1 MSMSR
6 RGAKE
11 PTEPLA
17 VESARDERKE
27 RFHMQRVIG
36 DLRPP
41 LELELETAQDRHLP
55 AGATSAAVVIPCFKV
70 RAHIL
75 NVIAGIGP
83 EVDAIYVVD
92 DACPD
97 ASGALVE
104 RDVQDPRVTVLYHEV
119 NQGVGGATVTGMR
132 RAIADG
138 AKIIVKMDG
147 DGQMDPAMLPVLIE
161 TVRSGEADHAKGNRF
176 FDPGGLADMP
186 AVRLIGNAGLSFLAK
201 LSTGYW
207 QSFDPTNGYFAIHA
221 EVARRL
227 PLHKIHKRY
236 FFETDLLFRLSTLRA
251 RVVDVP
257 MPAIYGEET
266 SNLRIGQI
274 LLPFLAGHLR
284 NVFKRVGYNYFLR
297 DFNIASLELM
307 ASIVLISFGLAFGL
321 ANWSSDEAATAGTVM
336 LAGLPLILGVQL
348 LLAFVGYDIQSS
360 PSISLHPR
368 LTRRLYGVQRLS
380 RTAATLGTN
389 QEVSHHA
396 G

>member
-1 MSMSR
+1 
-6 RGAKE
+6 
-11 PTEPLA
+11 
-17 VESARDERKE
+17 
-27 RFHMQRVIG
+27 MQRVIG
-36 DLRPP
+36 QMRPP
-41 LELELETAQDRHLP
+41 LVPELEPAQESHP
-55 AGATSAAVVIPCFKV
+55 AGGAETVAVVIPCFRV

-75 NVIAGIGP
+75 KVIAGIGP
-83 EVDAIYVVD
+83 EVDVIYVVD
-92 DACPD
+92 DACPES
-97 ASGALVE
+97 SGHFVE
-104 RDVQDPRVTVLYHEV
+104 RETPDVRVKVLYHDV
-119 NQGVGGATVTGMR
+119 NQGVGGATITGMR

-138 AKIIVKMDG
+138 ARIIIKMDG

-176 FDPGGLADMP
+176 FDPDGLSDMP

-236 FFETDLLFRLSTLRA
+236 FFETDLLFRLSTVRA

-257 MPAIYGEET
+257 MPAIYGTET

-284 NVFKRVGYNYFLR
+284 NIFKRVGYNYFLR
-297 DFNIASLELM
+297 DFNIASLELI
-307 ASIVLISFGLAFGL
+307 AGIALTIFGVAFGL
-321 ANWSSDEAATAGTVM
+321 ANWGSDEAATAGTVM
-336 LAGLPLILGVQL
+336 LAGLPLILGLQL

-360 PSISLHPR
+360 PSTALHPR
-368 LTRRLYGVQRLS
+368 LTRRHYGVQRVLRS
-380 RTAATLGTN
+380 ALGPTG
-389 QEVSHHA
+389 QEVHRHA

>member
-1 MSMSR
+1 
-6 RGAKE
+6 
-11 PTEPLA
+11 
-17 VESARDERKE
+17 
-27 RFHMQRVIG
+27 MQRVIG
-36 DLRPP
+36 HLRSP
-41 LELELETAQDRHLP
+41 LVPELEATQDRHP
-55 AGATSAAVVIPCFKV
+55 SGGAESVAVVIPCFRV

-83 EVDAIYVVD
+83 EADVIYVVD
-92 DACPD
+92 DACPE

-104 RDVQDPRVTVLYHEV
+104 RESQDPRVQVLYHEV
-119 NQGVGGATVTGMR
+119 NQGVGGATMTGMR

-138 AKIIVKMDG
+138 ARIIVKMDG

-161 TVRSGEADHAKGNRF
+161 TIRSGEADHAKGNRF
-176 FDPGGLADMP
+176 FDPDGLADMP

-227 PLHKIHKRY
+227 PLTKIHKRY

-257 MPAIYGEET
+257 MPAIYGSET
-266 SNLRIGQI
+266 SNLHIGQI
-274 LLPFLAGHLR
+274 FLPFLAGHFR

-297 DFNIASLELM
+297 DFNIASLELI
-307 ASIVLISFGLAFGL
+307 ASVALIAFGLAFGL
-321 ANWSSDEAATAGTVM
+321 ANWGSDEAATAGTVM

-348 LLAFVGYDIQSS
+348 LLAFVSYDIQSS
-360 PSISLHPR
+360 PSTALHPR
-368 LTRRLYGVQRLS
+368 LTRRQYGVQRLS
-380 RTAATLGTN
+380 RTAAALGTTS